1 MIKINCMMLM
11 ETWSILLGGKWTSS
25 SSSAGSPTSSPSSSQ
40 SSTTPFIRVHRW
52 RPWTLNLLSMSSVV
66 DGTSGTVHAVD
77 MVNFN
82 LKYLQIYSKN
92 FRFEKLKLWEWCNEN
107 ENYKSVI
114 VKKNIISLHQLIYQ
128 SIWFVI
134 DHVWSP
140 NISTSITE
148 VKNSQ
153 LYIKCWIFYQLF
165 SLTKIWW
172 PWQTVLISQLKV
184 FVTVQTHPTPS
195 SSFLFKKKLT

>member
-107 ENYKSVI
+107 ENYKFVI
-114 VKKNIISLHQLIYQ
+114 VKKKHYFSSSIDLSVHLICNWPCLK
-128 SIWFVI
+128 S
-134 DHVWSP
+134 
-140 NISTSITE
+140 
-148 VKNSQ
+148 K
-153 LYIKCWIFYQLF
+153 YIYFYQW
-165 SLTKIWW
+165 S
-172 PWQTVLISQLKV
+172 
-184 FVTVQTHPTPS
+184 
-195 SSFLFKKKLT
+195 KKLSTLYKMLNLLSIV